1 MKTPQTLPVQVAQDF
16 HLKSV
21 AAVQEL
27 KYHDLIYIYHQ
38 LSTGSAVHLFADGT
52 NLKGDIRYKV
62 MYRHFTLGYVTLGG
76 YFKSFYEEHPE
87 LSATIVSLQ
96 KDKNLPIKELD
107 IEVDIIRLKNVS

>member
-1 MKTPQTLPVQVAQDF
+1 MKIPQTLPVNVAENF

-27 KYHDLIYIYHQ
+27 KHHDMIYIYHQ
-38 LSTGSAVHLFADGT
+38 LATGSTVQLFADGT
-52 NLKGDIRYKV
+52 NIKGDIRYRV

-87 LSATIVSLQ
+87 LKATIVSMQ
-96 KDKNLPIKELD
+96 KEKFLPVKAID
-107 IEVDIIRLKNVS
+107 IEVDIISLKNVS